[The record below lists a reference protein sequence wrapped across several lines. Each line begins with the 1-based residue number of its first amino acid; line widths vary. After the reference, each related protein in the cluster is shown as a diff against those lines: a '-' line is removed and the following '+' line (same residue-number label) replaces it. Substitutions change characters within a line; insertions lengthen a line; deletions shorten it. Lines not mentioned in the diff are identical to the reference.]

1 MKSGKKKRKKSVD
14 RKGGVGHVAPY
25 CVDSEQLVKP
35 DASSTPPAH
44 PPPNLSATLLLLSHS
59 FSHPFG
65 GLMLPVGSGST

>member
-1 MKSGKKKRKKSVD
+1 MSTESG
-14 RKGGVGHVAPY
+14 GGRGHVAPN

-35 DASSTPPAH
+35 DASSTPPA
-44 PPPNLSATLLLLSHS
+44 PPPTPSATLLLLSHS